1 MKNKVIWVDDLMYN
15 PILDIGV
22 TVKLP
27 QCPVCES
34 VPTYNMDE
42 CPFCGAELEYDY
54 REAE

>member
-1 MKNKVIWVDDLMYN
+1 MYN